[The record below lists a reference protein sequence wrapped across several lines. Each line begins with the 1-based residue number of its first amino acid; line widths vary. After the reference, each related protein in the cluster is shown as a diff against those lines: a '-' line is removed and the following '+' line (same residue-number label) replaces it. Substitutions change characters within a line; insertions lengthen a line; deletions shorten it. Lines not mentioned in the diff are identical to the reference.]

1 MTDEYPK
8 IMGTGA
14 DTTFVVR
21 FPKFTSSALYDPT
34 IDLDVDDVEL
44 EEEDDDDDDDDGG
57 NGVEDDGDAASTLS
71 HFSAFTLLSI
81 VFAKFAF

>member
-44 EEEDDDDDDDDGG
+44 EEDNDDDDG
-57 NGVEDDGDAASTLS
+57 DDDVGDNENAATILS

>member
-8 IMGTGA
+8 IMGTGS

-44 EEEDDDDDDDDGG
+44 EEEDDNDDGG
-57 NGVEDDGDAASTLS
+57 DDVEDDGDAATTLS

>member
-44 EEEDDDDDDDDGG
+44 EEDNDDGG
-57 NGVEDDGDAASTLS
+57 DDVEDDGDAATTLS